1 MSAIFISACL
11 IFRICLYIQAVDL
24 LNTVTATR
32 TLIRELDG
40 RIEVLEDDFD
50 KAKLKGSA
58 HSNGVA
64 MKEGTNGMDVDLA
77 ATPVSASLVSVESA

>member
-1 MSAIFISACL
+1 MDETRDA
-11 IFRICLYIQAVDL
+11 QAVDL

-64 MKEGTNGMDVDLA
+64 VKEVSHGMDVDPA
-77 ATPVSASLVSVESA
+77 ATSVSASLLLVELK